1 MIKVSCSI
9 CGRRMVGRGLT
20 EWPYFPFCSERC
32 KTIDLGRWLGE
43 TYRIPAE
50 EAEES
55 LSSEEPDLP

>member
-1 MIKVSCSI
+1 MEAQS
-9 CGRRMVGRGLT
+9 LT

-50 EAEES
+50 EPEQS
-55 LSSEEPDLP
+55 LSEEPDLP

>member
-1 MIKVSCSI
+1 MINSSCSI
-9 CGRRMVGRGLT
+9 CGRRMVGRSLT
-20 EWPYFPFCSERC
+20 EWPYFPFCSQRC

-55 LSSEEPDLP
+55 SSSEEPDLP